1 MAVHV
6 YHTGA
11 LKDYVAAGAPA
22 IRKGT
27 LWERGKHNS
36 GRVVLDERKEQPDSS
51 QLPHSDLDG
60 DLIDSNRIPPDL
72 LEE

>member
-1 MAVHV
+1 MTVRA

-11 LKDYVAAGAPA
+11 LREYVAAGAPV

-27 LWERGKHNS
+27 LWERDERSNN
-36 GRVVLDERKEQPDSS
+36 RVVLDEREERPDSS

-60 DLIDSNRIPPDL
+60 DLVDTKRIPPDL
-72 LEE
+72 PEE